1 MNAILAT
8 LTGALLGLAWLLA
21 THQPSAP
28 VLAVPSVPVA
38 APVQAANDMEA
49 IVFAAA
55 DEFGVPRDLARATMG
70 QESGGNPSATS
81 YVGAAGLLQVMPATA
96 AGIAAELG
104 MASYDLYDPTTNAR
118 FGMYYLAGKLAR
130 YGSVEW
136 ALAAYNWGPS
146 AVDGFLSRHPEAQ
159 SMAWA
164 DVVAAWGG
172 EIPAE
177 TQSYVSSIVAASAL
191 QGQASAVKCPVTD
204 TMAVSAHFWDTS
216 SGFWAGQAGGQHN
229 GTDFAGNPGELVYAP
244 FAMTV
249 EDVGYYSDAGRIGS
263 YVQARLDDGW
273 LFYAGHLDQVYVA
286 VGARVEACA
295 PLGTIGGVYH
305 VHIKVADPT
314 RPIPCEATGCDDF
327 EAYWGNR

>member
-1 MNAILAT
+1 VA
-8 LTGALLGLAWLLA
+8 
-21 THQPSAP
+21 
-28 VLAVPSVPVA
+28 PSVPVA
-38 APVQAANDMEA
+38 APVQATNDMEA

-104 MASYDLYDPTTNAR
+104 MASYDLYDPQTNAR

-130 YGSVEW
+130 YGSVDW
-136 ALAAYNWGPS
+136 ALAAYNWGPG

-177 TQSYVSSIVAASAL
+177 TQGYVRSITAAMVPA
-191 QGQASAVKCPVTD
+191 QASAAKCRVTD
-204 TMAVSAHFWDTS
+204 TMAVTAHFGDTR
-216 SGFWAGQAGGQHN
+216 SGHWSGYAGGQHN
-229 GTDFAGNPGELVYAP
+229 GTDYAGNPGDLVYAP
-244 FAMTV
+244 FGMTV
-249 EDVGYYSDAGRIGS
+249 EDVGYYGDPGRIGS
-263 YVQARLDDGW
+263 YVQARLDDGY
-273 LFYAGHLDQVYVA
+273 LFYAGHLDQVYVD

-305 VHIKVADPT
+305 THIKIASPDK
-314 RPIPCEATGCDDF
+314 PIPCEATGCDDF
-327 EAYWGNR
+327 EQYWSER